1 MLIGVF
7 AVDPYERESALR
19 GASILE
25 DVPEAKKLCFFT
37 RPRRR
42 VVTVDLRGWRME
54 DAEALVF
61 YELPDSLL
69 PEVKKRVQSRLW
81 TRAFHFPKL
90 PDRARIEAFNSLFR
104 VIEEYGGENVWSKG

>member
-1 MLIGVF
+1 MLVGIF
-7 AVDPYERESALR
+7 ATDPYEQERAL
-19 GASILE
+19 GKASILE
-25 DVPEAKKLCFFT
+25 DVPEAKKLCSFT

-42 VVTVDLRGWRME
+42 VVTVDLRGWRMAS
-54 DAEALVF
+54 AEALVF
-61 YELPDSLL
+61 YKLPDSLL
-69 PEVKKRVQSRLW
+69 PEVKKRVQPRLW

>member
-1 MLIGVF
+1 MLIGFF
-7 AVDPYERESALR
+7 ATDPYEQERAL
-19 GASILE
+19 GKASILE
-25 DVPEAKKLCFFT
+25 DIAEAKKLCSFT

-42 VVTVDLRGWRME
+42 VISPDLRGWRMAS
-54 DAEALVF
+54 AEALVF

-90 PDRARIEAFNSLFR
+90 PDRTRIEAFGSLFR
-104 VIEEYGGENVWSKG
+104 VIEEYGGENVWKQK